1 MLRSPLVA
9 LVFVI
14 AASVA
19 LAQAPEAKL
28 IRVPTPGGAVVS
40 PSEQAHK
47 VLYGEWHFAPAR
59 VDGELVYVSGIVG
72 GVRDGQ
78 AVDVA
83 GLEAVFRRAWSTMK
97 ATLEAAG
104 AGPDTIVDLT
114 TYHVFGSPLF
124 TGTKREHIDAF
135 RRVKDEFVPAPYPAW
150 TGIGVAALFP
160 DGGLVEIKVVARLR
174 APANA
179 K

>member
-1 MLRSPLVA
+1 MLRSTLVGFA
-9 LVFVI
+9 MLFS
-14 AASVA
+14 ASVA
-19 LAQAPEAKL
+19 LGQVTEAKP
-28 IRVPTPGGAVVS
+28 IRVATPGGAVVS

-47 VLYGEWHFAPAR
+47 FLYDEWHFAPAR
-59 VDGELVYVSGIVG
+59 VEGELVYVSGIVG
-72 GVRDGQ
+72 GVRDGK

-83 GLEAVFRRAWSTMK
+83 GLEAAFRRAWSSTK

-104 AGPDTIVDLT
+104 AGTDTIVDLT
-114 TYHVFGSPLF
+114 TFHVFGSAMF
-124 TGTKREHIDAF
+124 AGTKREHIDAF

-150 TGIGVAALFP
+150 TGIGIAELFP